1 MYDKMC
7 NNKFCLTGK
16 MCITSH
22 TNFQSFLIRTVLAN
36 TLWLL
41 IDARGGSQHN
51 TEPSSE
57 YDSCIVLH
65 IQCKNNVLYNDRCNI
80 IFV

>member
-1 MYDKMC
+1 MC
-7 NNKFCLTGK
+7 NNKFCLIGK

-22 TNFQSFLIRTVLAN
+22 PDFQSFLNRTVLAN

-41 IDARGGSQHN
+41 TDARGGRQHN

-57 YDSCIVLH
+57 YDLCIVLH
-65 IQCKNNVLYNDRCNI
+65 I
-80 IFV
+80 

>member
-1 MYDKMC
+1 
-7 NNKFCLTGK
+7 

-22 TNFQSFLIRTVLAN
+22 PDFQSFVNRTVLAN

-41 IDARGGSQHN
+41 TDARGGRQHN

-57 YDSCIVLH
+57 YDLCIVLH
-65 IQCKNNVLYNDRCNI
+65 I
-80 IFV
+80 